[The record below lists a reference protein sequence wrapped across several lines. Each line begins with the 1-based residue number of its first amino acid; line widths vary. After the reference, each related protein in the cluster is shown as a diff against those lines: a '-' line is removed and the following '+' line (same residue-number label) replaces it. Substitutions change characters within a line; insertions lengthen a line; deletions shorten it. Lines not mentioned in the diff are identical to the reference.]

1 MNAIAPATSRR
12 AALALG
18 TSGLVAAALPTLLA
32 PRPARAQAPERRE
45 DLVRGFSRERL
56 ARFRPAMERE
66 TERGSFP
73 GAVALVARG
82 GEIVHFEAYGHQDA
96 ARQQPMDREAIFLLA
111 SMTKP
116 IVSTAAMMLVEEG
129 RMKLGDP
136 ITAWL
141 PELRDLKV
149 EARRMG
155 ADGRAA
161 HDDMPLARPITVQD
175 LLRHTSGFFYAD
187 SAPSARLRELYNER
201 NIQAN
206 AGPITAD
213 EMLRRLGAVPLAH
226 QPGTT
231 FEYSISVDVLG
242 LLLERLAG
250 TRLDRLVEERLTGPL
265 GMKYTVWFAGPDR
278 QPRLA
283 EAPDS
288 DPQKARMWREY
299 RITEDPAGRSYFRG
313 GAGLIGTAMD
323 YFRFAQMI
331 ANGGLFEGRRYLAE
345 PVVNY
350 MLSNHTAGMAGSP
363 TASTGPGYG
372 FGLGFAVRL
381 QDGMGVA
388 PGTAGDAMW
397 AGAWGTSFTIDR
409 AQGLVGVFMAQGPSN
424 RTHTRMVFKNLVYG
438 AMVEGGRPRE

>member
-1 MNAIAPATSRR
+1 VNAIAPAASRR
-12 AALALG
+12 ATLALG
-18 TSGLVAAALPTLLA
+18 TSGLAAAALPPLLA

-66 TERGSFP
+66 IERGSFP

-82 GEIVHFEAYGHQDA
+82 GEVVHLEAYGHQDA
-96 ARQQPMDREAIFLLA
+96 ARQRPMDRDAIFLLA

-161 HDDMPLARPITVQD
+161 HDDVPLARPVTVQD
-175 LLRHTSGFFYAD
+175 LLRHTSGFCYAD
-187 SAPSARLRELYNER
+187 SAPSARLRDLYNEH

-213 EMLRRLGAVPLAH
+213 EMLRRLGTIPLAH

-265 GMKYTVWFAGPDR
+265 GMRDTVWFVGPDR
-278 QPRLA
+278 
-283 EAPDS
+283 
-288 DPQKARMWREY
+288 
-299 RITEDPAGRSYFRG
+299 
-313 GAGLIGTAMD
+313 
-323 YFRFAQMI
+323 
-331 ANGGLFEGRRYLAE
+331 
-345 PVVNY
+345 
-350 MLSNHTAGMAGSP
+350 
-363 TASTGPGYG
+363 
-372 FGLGFAVRL
+372 
-381 QDGMGVA
+381 
-388 PGTAGDAMW
+388 
-397 AGAWGTSFTIDR
+397 
-409 AQGLVGVFMAQGPSN
+409 
-424 RTHTRMVFKNLVYG
+424 
-438 AMVEGGRPRE
+438 